1 MTTGSGKYERLL
13 ERCAGLE
20 PVPEVVD
27 IRLVYREHVL
37 CAGGD
42 HRHGIRLDPRD
53 LLRLAEPRVADICE
67 HDGDH
72 RFADL
77 PKI

>member
-1 MTTGSGKYERLL
+1 
-13 ERCAGLE
+13 
-20 PVPEVVD
+20 
-27 IRLVYREHVL
+27 VL

-77 PKI
+77 PRL